1 MGDIIVIGKAKESFG
16 PDLKILK
23 IKTLVEAFKFILF
36 MDVDQKL
43 KMLVMEP
50 EIYHAEGAHSYVME
64 NKLED
69 IMIHGG
75 GIFMFCAPSS
85 VIHYSNTSTSFGG
98 VCPEELKGLHKALWG
113 NEIKAKLSFEPGT
126 PRKVRYNIF
135 TLKKEIDDLVK
146 GRKGLKDL
154 LNKS

>member
-16 PDLKILK
+16 PDFK

-36 MDVDQKL
+36 MDSDNKL
-43 KMLVMEP
+43 KMLIMEP

-75 GIFMFCAPSS
+75 GTFMFCAPSN
-85 VIHYSNTSTSFGG
+85 VIHYANTSTSFGG
-98 VCPEELKGLHKALWG
+98 VCPDELKSFHKEQWG
-113 NEIKAKLSFEPGT
+113 NEIKAKLSFERGV
-126 PRKVRYNIF
+126 PRKARYSVF
-135 TLKKEIDDLVK
+135 ALKKELDDLINGK
-146 GRKGLKDL
+146 KGLKTVL
-154 LNKS
+154 KNSSY